1 MPSTKSP
8 SLRLPLLTVAAL
20 LVGAAFVFHGSGN
33 EIFMPHAH
41 CYLLNG
47 RLMLLH
53 GGSDLLIG
61 LAYVAISATL
71 TYLVR
76 RARHILPFHWM
87 MLAFALFIVACGGTH
102 FAELWTLQSANPHY
116 WITGWVKLV
125 TAAASVTT
133 ALLLPPLVPK
143 IVAILQA
150 AQASERRRAE
160 LEEAYAELREL
171 YQKATVPVSPAPTN
185 NLATMAREV
194 TVHTR
199 QLELAKEAAESA
211 NEAKDQFLAVLS
223 HELRTPLTPALAAA
237 TALEESPH
245 VSPEELR
252 ETLSV
257 IRRNIELEARL
268 VDDLLDI
275 TRISRGKLEIHFSTI
290 DLHES
295 IQHAAQMCASSVQ
308 EKGNTLNISLDAGD
322 HHVRGDGARLS
333 QVFWNLLLN
342 AVKFTPS
349 GGRIHMRT
357 SNPRPGRVRV
367 EISDTGI
374 GIDAEIIGRIFE
386 PFHQGEASTTR
397 RYGGLGLGLSVAR
410 TLVES
415 HAGTIAAHSDGKGL
429 GSTFAIELDT
439 TTPPPA
445 PVATVNSAPTGN
457 PAPLRILLVEDHAD
471 SRATLER
478 LLTRWGHDVRSAATM
493 TDALATTSTF
503 TPDLLLTDIGLP
515 DGTGVELLGKLRP
528 NHHCHAVAMSGYGME
543 ADREQTRQAGFA
555 EHLIK
560 PVAIERLKEVIARL
574 SSQAVQK

>member
-8 SLRLPLLTVAAL
+8 SLRLPLLTVTAL
-20 LVGAAFVFHGSGN
+20 LAGAAFVFHGSGN

-53 GGSDLLIG
+53 GGSDFLIG

-71 TYLVR
+71 TYLVL
-76 RARHILPFHWM
+76 RARQILPFHWM

-102 FAELWTLQSANPHY
+102 FAELWTLQSSNPHY
-116 WITGWVKLV
+116 WITGWIKLV

-150 AQASERRRAE
+150 AQTSERRRVE

-171 YQKATVPVSPAPTN
+171 YQKATAPASSAPTN

-199 QLELAKEAAESA
+199 QLEQAKEAAESA
-211 NEAKDQFLAVLS
+211 NEAKDRFLAVLS

-237 TALEESPH
+237 TALEEAPH
-245 VSPEELR
+245 ITPEELR
-252 ETLSV
+252 ETVSI

-295 IQHAAQMCASSVQ
+295 IQHAVQMCASTVQ
-308 EKGNTLNISLDAGD
+308 EKGNTLNMSLDARD
-322 HHVRGDGARLS
+322 RHVRGDGARLS

-342 AVKFTPS
+342 AVKFTPA
-349 GGRIHMRT
+349 GGRIDVRT
-357 SNPRPGRVRV
+357 SNPRPGRIRV

-374 GIDAEIIGRIFE
+374 GIEAEMIARIFE
-386 PFHQGEASTTR
+386 PFQQGEASTTR

-410 TLVES
+410 TLVQS
-415 HAGTIAAHSDGKGL
+415 HAGTIAAHSDGRGM

-439 TTPPPA
+439 ITPPPA
-445 PVATVNSAPTGN
+445 PVATMNSAPASA

-471 SRATLER
+471 SRTTLER
-478 LLTRWGHDVRSAATM
+478 LLARWGHQVHAAATM
-493 TDALATTSTF
+493 TDALAAASNF

-528 NHHCHAVAMSGYGME
+528 TLHCHAIAMSGYGME

-560 PVAIERLKEVIARL
+560 PVSIERLREVIARL
-574 SSQAVQK
+574 CSQAGQK